1 VLLPLRRRRLG
12 GVLQQMLLRGGLQR
26 DERRA
31 LDGDAVGVVVAAQH
45 QGGRGI
51 GVVGGGLQE
60 GRRGRRT
67 LLVLLLRSGH
77 RGRRGGGQ
85 RGGRGE
91 GGRGGYRAGGRR
103 GGRRGGVGRAAV
115 VGDVGWLLLL
125 LLQMLLLRV
134 LLLRMLLLL
143 LVYVAGLLAGVAVV
157 VVVIAAVAVV
167 AELLLLRLL
176 HFNATAL
183 SINFLLL

>member
-1 VLLPLRRRRLG
+1 
-12 GVLQQMLLRGGLQR
+12 
-26 DERRA
+26 
-31 LDGDAVGVVVAAQH
+31 
-45 QGGRGI
+45 
-51 GVVGGGLQE
+51 
-60 GRRGRRT
+60 
-67 LLVLLLRSGH
+67 
-77 RGRRGGGQ
+77 
-85 RGGRGE
+85 
-91 GGRGGYRAGGRR
+91 
-103 GGRRGGVGRAAV
+103 V

-176 HFNATAL
+176 
-183 SINFLLL
+183 LLLLLVLLLRLDDDQVAGAVVDWCGGCCLAGCCCGHRDGRLRITGTGDHGRHDVGRRQDNRYVVVFTLLAAALAVGVIAADSNTLINHLDLVIWRSCRIVWESRNRRREWSVSMA